1 MKKIVKKIKIHCR
14 RYLMLSFLESLGIR
28 FVNKIEELYT
38 QGAKECLEA
47 PQIYIYIN
55 IKI

>member
-47 PQIYIYIN
+47 TQIYIYI
-55 IKI
+55 